1 MRGSGGELRGGA
13 GEGENE
19 KRKRKTSRKGI
30 KDRRRQMGNE
40 QNDAS
45 GLVQF

>member
-13 GEGENE
+13 GEGEKG
-19 KRKRKTSRKGI
+19 KRKRNSSRKGI
-30 KDRRRQMGNE
+30 KDRRGEMGNE

>member
-1 MRGSGGELRGGA
+1 MRGSGGEVRGGA
-13 GEGENE
+13 GEGEKE
-19 KRKRKTSRKGI
+19 KRNSSRTGI
-30 KDRRRQMGNE
+30 KDRRGEMGNE